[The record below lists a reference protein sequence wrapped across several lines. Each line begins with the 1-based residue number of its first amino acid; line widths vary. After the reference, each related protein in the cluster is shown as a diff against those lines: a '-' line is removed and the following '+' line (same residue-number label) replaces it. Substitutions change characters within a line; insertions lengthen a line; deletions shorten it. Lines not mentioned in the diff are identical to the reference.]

1 MAKGKKGD
9 GSAAP
14 AAPLSAEQKAR
25 TAWLIAG
32 GMGMHFLGSMLGMQ
46 AEQEI
51 WIRHFAGNFGA
62 NARMNATLQSISGV
76 ISFVINPIIAAITD
90 AYGRRGM
97 MIVGMV
103 LSFWR
108 CASMVASPSI
118 LNTVIGDLSRSLT
131 MSTFFISSQAA
142 MGDLFK
148 SEPKL
153 YSKYQSMTAM
163 MPPAMSIV
171 CPMVGQKLAARDL
184 RLPYAVGAAIYV
196 VNIASALFVLPE
208 TLQAA
213 DRVPFSVR
221 GSNPLTFTK
230 LFVNGARMRL
240 LATLEAVSAMVDGRA
255 TFQIGMLQKR
265 EYFGWDMQQAARFQ
279 SLSSALY
286 VPGFFLVSPI
296 VNAVGITAAMLA
308 GSGAQVIQN
317 IIYGLSRE
325 SWHVYTALVTSPFR
339 ALPQVALKTSQMQ
352 AGVAAGAHPRP
363 LTPPDPAHAHS
374 SDSVTAHP

>member
-1 MAKGKKGD
+1 M
-9 GSAAP
+9 
-14 AAPLSAEQKAR
+14 
-25 TAWLIAG
+25 
-32 GMGMHFLGSMLGMQ
+32 
-46 AEQEI
+46 
-51 WIRHFAGNFGA
+51 
-62 NARMNATLQSISGV
+62 
-76 ISFVINPIIAAITD
+76 
-90 AYGRRGM
+90 
-97 MIVGMV
+97 
-103 LSFWR
+103 
-108 CASMVASPSI
+108 
-118 LNTVIGDLSRSLT
+118 
-131 MSTFFISSQAA
+131 
-142 MGDLFK
+142 
-148 SEPKL
+148 
-153 YSKYQSMTAM
+153 
-163 MPPAMSIV
+163 
-171 CPMVGQKLAARDL
+171 
-184 RLPYAVGAAIYV
+184 GAAIYV

-363 LTPPDPAHAHS
+363 LPHPSPAHAHS